1 MSKDNSNT
9 PIKNSAD
16 SAQREARFKAL
27 IEGEFYKEYNESVQ
41 AAIKAQSKAREEKEK
56 KLDELAPVIAL
67 LEARYGTAEGDTGAL
82 MLALKQDEPGAR
94 KEAGERARKEK
105 ASRLYRSWLR
115 ESADFRGSCPGFD
128 LMQALQNAHFKEL
141 LRSGAS
147 IQAAYEL
154 ANRDEL
160 MRKSAQEMEQ
170 RLIQRI
176 LSGAERARE
185 SGLTSQNGA
194 VVKSDV
200 ANMSKST
207 RREIIQRVAR
217 GEKISF

>member
-9 PIKNSAD
+9 LIENCAD
-16 SAQREARFKAL
+16 SAQRAERFKAL
-27 IEGEFYKEYNESVQ
+27 IEGEFCKEYSESVQ
-41 AAIKAQSKAREEKEK
+41 AAIKAQNEAREEKEK
-56 KLDELAPVIAL
+56 KLNELAPVIAL
-67 LEARYGTAEGDTGAL
+67 LEARYGTAEGDIGAI
-82 MLALKQDEPGAR
+82 MQALKQDEPGAR
-94 KEAGERARKEK
+94 KEAGEKARKEK

-176 LSGAERARE
+176 LSGTERPRE

-207 RREIIQRVAR
+207 RREIIRRVAR
-217 GEKISF
+217 GERITF